1 MGGVIHAPYQY
12 CYRCPFGQKKESCG
26 MTCAEYVDHVLNT
39 PYTAAD
45 DVAAVI
51 IEPLQGEGG
60 YIPPDPEFL
69 QIIKAACE
77 KHGALFIADEVQAGT
92 GRTGKMWAIEHAGVE
107 PDMLTFGKGMGGDL
121 PMAGLIMRKDLAN
134 QLDANSQPQT
144 FAANALS
151 SAVSMTNIDIITK
164 NDLVN
169 RAAELGEETMDR
181 LKIAAE
187 ELEIIG
193 EVRGR
198 GLMIGIELVKD
209 RETKEPVDQ
218 NIMMQVVMGLLGKG
232 IIIVPCGRYGNVLR
246 LMPSL
251 TITREYMDKAVGI
264 LLDTLRGL

>member
-1 MGGVIHAPYQY
+1 
-12 CYRCPFGQKKESCG
+12 
-26 MTCAEYVDHVLNT
+26 
-39 PYTAAD
+39 
-45 DVAAVI
+45 
-51 IEPLQGEGG
+51 
-60 YIPPDPEFL
+60 
-69 QIIKAACE
+69 
-77 KHGALFIADEVQAGT
+77 
-92 GRTGKMWAIEHAGVE
+92 
-107 PDMLTFGKGMGGDL
+107 
-121 PMAGLIMRKDLAN
+121 MAGLIMRKDLAN